1 MRLGG
6 RLGSLQWLIS
16 SSLIVSGA
24 MLALGL
30 AVQGFLSQELIEA
43 PIWKQ
48 LLTSSTQSIAHL
60 PAAELQSALPTDGPV
75 QGWLV
80 SDPAR
85 LPAGMPAFFAALT
98 PGYYGEGD
106 LEAAKGAPS

>member
-6 RLGSLQWLIS
+6 RLGRLQWLIS

-48 LLTSSTQSIAHL
+48 LLTLSTQSIAHL
-60 PAAELQSALPTDGPV
+60 PVAELQSALPTDGPV

-85 LPAGMPAFFAALT
+85 LPAGMPAFFAALA

-106 LEAAKGAPS
+106 LEAARDPPF